1 MAMAQTNQIC
11 IVSGTHLRRIAF
23 SFGLRRTRIYIHV
36 FRDWVHIW
44 GMKTIGVHFTTCTSF
59 LRSLWKCQD
68 LIWNNFHISFWR
80 SIHMNK
86 ESIRF
91 YETVRDYFNVYMKK
105 QRCMS
110 EHTIIAYRQTI
121 NQYLAYLT
129 TEKKIKFENIS
140 FSDWNAVNINDFL
153 VYISEQKKSPL
164 QLEIRDY
171 LRLEVF

>member
-1 MAMAQTNQIC
+1 
-11 IVSGTHLRRIAF
+11 
-23 SFGLRRTRIYIHV
+23 
-36 FRDWVHIW
+36 
-44 GMKTIGVHFTTCTSF
+44 
-59 LRSLWKCQD
+59 
-68 LIWNNFHISFWR
+68 
-80 SIHMNK
+80 MNK

-140 FSDWNAVNINDFL
+140 
-153 VYISEQKKSPL
+153 
-164 QLEIRDY
+164 
-171 LRLEVF
+171 